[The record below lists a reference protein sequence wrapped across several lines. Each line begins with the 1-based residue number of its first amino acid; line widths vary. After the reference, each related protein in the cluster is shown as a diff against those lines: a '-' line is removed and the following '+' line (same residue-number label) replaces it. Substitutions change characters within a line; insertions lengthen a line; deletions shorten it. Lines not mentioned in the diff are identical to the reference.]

1 MDKDHD
7 DGQYD
12 KATQERFQAEQ
23 IHKEA
28 GLKNAEVVSF
38 PLKEE
43 YAAEI
48 APHPSN
54 LEKSYRQTEVMD
66 SEKPAQAISRSRGIG
81 YTAILLAL
89 VSLFAWPAFLGPIAS
104 VLGYFAYKGGSK
116 ALGAWSII
124 LGLIS
129 LTAYVLWL
137 PYIV

>member
-1 MDKDHD
+1 MDEDHD

-12 KATQERFQAEQ
+12 KATQERFKAEQ

-28 GLKNAEVVSF
+28 GLKNAEVVRF

-48 APHPSN
+48 APHSSN
-54 LEKSYRQTEVMD
+54 SEKFYRQTDVMD
-66 SEKPAQAISRSRGIG
+66 PAQAITKSRGIG
-81 YTAILLAL
+81 YTAIVLAL
-89 VSLFAWPAFLGPIAS
+89 LSLFAWPSFFGPIAS